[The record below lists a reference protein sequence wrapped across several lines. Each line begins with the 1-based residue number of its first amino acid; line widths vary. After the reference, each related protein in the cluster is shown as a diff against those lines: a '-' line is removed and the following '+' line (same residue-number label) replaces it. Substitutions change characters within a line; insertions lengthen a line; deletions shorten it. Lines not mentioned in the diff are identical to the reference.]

1 MANVNSIVTA
11 VRQRVNT
18 TIKNVSNW
26 FGPLQ
31 PLAPFAPDS
40 IAGRQRDYQIG
51 ENMVIRTRETGR
63 PSFAL
68 LRAFAENCDILRLV
82 IETRKDQVE
91 ALEWEIVPIDDKA
104 SLEDPRIK
112 EVTTFFRRPD
122 GRQRWGIWIR
132 ALLED
137 MFVIDAM
144 TLYKVRDRL
153 DRLHSLELMDGALI
167 KVLNDGDGRVPR
179 YPDPSYQQILHGMT
193 AIDYTTQDI
202 LYVPRTM
209 RTWSQYG
216 LSVVEQ
222 ILLTVETLLNRT
234 RFNANY
240 YVDGNLPAGLIF
252 GDTNMTNEQLEAF
265 NDMLDTML
273 SGNLKQRRK
282 ILTVP
287 GAKGKFQEIKEPPM
301 KDDFDEWLARII
313 CFAFSISPQPFVKQM
328 NRATG
333 ETAQETA
340 LSEGL
345 QPIIQWMEGWH
356 NDIIEQEF
364 GYDDLKFSVKIA
376 QDMDQKVAADI
387 RASDVKS
394 GIISPDEARESI
406 GLEARGG
413 AADELGII
421 TGSGFTPLQMGVDAL
436 QQQNDAK
443 VEAIKNPPI
452 PGGIGG
458 NKQGNTGADGAGTK
472 TPPATAKSAGAELK
486 KGSKKK
492 SLYQKTHQRSSQ
504 PRQPHGER

>member
-1 MANVNSIVTA
+1 MPAKVQHV
-11 VRQRVNT
+11 VRNIIS
-18 TIKNVSNW
+18 TITPATW
-26 FGPLQ
+26 FGPLE
-31 PLAPFAPDS
+31 PLAPFAPPS
-40 IAGRQRDYQIG
+40 VAGRQRDYQIG

-63 PSFAL
+63 ASFSL

-91 ALEWEIVPIDDKA
+91 ALEWEIVAKDVKKRPKPGA
-104 SLEDPRIK
+104 PTDPRIDELTK
-112 EVTTFFRRPD
+112 FFKRPD

-137 MFVIDAM
+137 MFVVDAM
-144 TLYKVRDRL
+144 TIYKVRDRVG
-153 DRLHSLELMDGALI
+153 RLHSLDLMDGTLI
-167 KVLNDGDGRVPR
+167 KVLNDGDGRVPM

-193 AIDYTTQDI
+193 AINYTTQEI

-222 ILLTVETLLNRT
+222 ILITVETLLNRT

-265 NDMLDTML
+265 NNMLDSML

-287 GAKGKFQEIKEPPM
+287 GARGKFQEIKEPPM
-301 KDDFDEWLARII
+301 KDEFDEWLARII
-313 CFAFSISPQPFVKQM
+313 CFAFSISPQPFVKAM
-328 NRATG
+328 NRATA
-333 ETAQETA
+333 ETAQEAA

-356 NDIIEQEF
+356 NDILEQDF
-364 GYDDLKFSVKIA
+364 GIDDLVFAVKTSV
-376 QDMDQKVAADI
+376 DMDPAVAAEI
-387 RASDVKS
+387 RASDVKNA
-394 GIISPDEARESI
+394 IITIDEARESV
-406 GLEARGG
+406 GREPRGG

-421 TGSGFTPLQMGVDAL
+421 NGSGFVPLQAGVDA
-436 QQQNDAK
+436 QKAQSDAAI
-443 VEAIKNPPI
+443 EAIKNP
-452 PGGIGG
+452 
-458 NKQGNTGADGAGTK
+458 K
-472 TPPATAKSAGAELK
+472 PPAVAAPEDEDEDEGDKQLK
-486 KGSKKK
+486 KGLKKK
-492 SLYQKTHQRSSQ
+492 NLYRSHDRSSGGPYQ
-504 PRQPHGER
+504 PRNGR